1 MSNRACYKCGVTKD
15 LRPYGP
21 GGKDTCFPCMK
32 ATPGAE
38 DEAKRQLGQR
48 FLTPGPLLLDDSEQ
62 VGPRP
67 LVKKTKNNTQ

>member
-1 MSNRACYKCGVTKD
+1 MSSRACYKCKTTHD

-21 GGKDTCFPCMK
+21 GGVDTCFDCMME
-32 ATPGAE
+32 TPGAE

-48 FLTPGPLLLDDSEQ
+48 FLTPGPMLLDDSEQ

-67 LVKKTKNNTQ
+67 LVKKTKHSVS